1 MTIQGYRLFIDIP
14 LGENE
19 EIALK
24 RSTEVLMAL
33 QTNIA
38 SDLEPLC
45 RLGNDTDRQ
54 TSNYFIKYSS
64 GHVSNKKL
72 TVKDT
77 LGCGRTASQIRL

>member
-1 MTIQGYRLFIDIP
+1 
-14 LGENE
+14 
-19 EIALK
+19 
-24 RSTEVLMAL
+24 MAL
-33 QTNIA
+33 QNCIA

-45 RLGNDTDRQ
+45 RLGNDADRQ
-54 TSNYFIKYSS
+54 TSNYFIKSPS